1 MKPAM
6 KIGKHVLRNKAGMTL
21 CVSELGGLAL
31 SLSAPDR
38 NGRFED
44 ILLGYPKPE
53 QYGYM
58 NALIGRVGNR
68 ISGGGFPLDGDF
80 FKLAKN
86 SGKAPFKCT
95 LHGGVKGF
103 DQKIWSCREFA
114 GADGPALEL
123 TTFSPDG
130 EEGFPGNLSVR
141 VVYTLMEDNAWR
153 IQYWAVTDKPTV
165 VNLTQH
171 AYFNLTGCKRDVG
184 GHFCRVHASRFTE
197 VDAGL
202 IPTGRERPVK
212 GTGMDLREGAMLGE
226 RFAAAPKDPVMAG
239 PGGYDHNFVLDRVGG
254 GLELAAELEDQA
266 SGRRMEVWTTEPGV
280 QIYTANMLPSEPVG
294 KNGRTYGSHWGIC
307 FESQHAPDS
316 PNRPGFRSIRLNP
329 GEVYESTTVYAFST
343 FD

>member
-1 MKPAM
+1 M
-6 KIGKHVLRNKAGMTL
+6 KIGKHVLRNKSGMTL
-21 CVSELGGLAL
+21 CVSDLGGLAL
-31 SLSAPDR
+31 SLSVPDR
-38 NGRFED
+38 HGRFED

-68 ISGGGFPLDGDF
+68 ISGGGFSLDGDF
-80 FKLAKN
+80 FKLVKN
-86 SGKAPFKCT
+86 SGKAPYKCT
-95 LHGGVKGF
+95 LHGGTKGF

-114 GADGPALEL
+114 GADGPSLEL

-141 VVYTLMEDNAWR
+141 VVYTLMEGNAWR

-171 AYFNLTGCKRDVG
+171 AYFNLTGCKRDIG
-184 GHFCRVHASRFTE
+184 GHFCRVNASRFTD

-202 IPTGRERPVK
+202 IPTGRERSVK

-226 RFAAAPKDPVMAG
+226 RFAAAAKDPVMAG
-239 PGGYDHNFVLDRVGG
+239 PNGYDHNFVLDRVGD
-254 GLELAAELEDQA
+254 GLEQAAVLEDQA

-280 QIYTANMLPSEPVG
+280 QIYTANMLPSKPVG
-294 KNGRTYGSHWGIC
+294 KKGRTYGVHWGIC

-316 PNRPGFRSIRLNP
+316 PNQPGFRSIRLNP
-329 GEVYESTTVYAFST
+329 GEVYTSTTIYAFST
-343 FD
+343 FE